1 MNSILKGLCVQNI
14 IKGHQVV
21 YSLKTFKVIIRL
33 SLTKIKWQILLLKRR
48 CNVFDLFPL
57 LTYFASYVYDKVNNY
72 FLIYSY
78 LFAKSFI
85 SCY

>member
-33 SLTKIKWQILLLKRR
+33 SLTKIK
-48 CNVFDLFPL
+48 LFGKL
-57 LTYFASYVYDKVNNY
+57 
-72 FLIYSY
+72 
-78 LFAKSFI
+78 
-85 SCY
+85 CY